1 MCNGSCNDSP
11 TREDFNRLVEAIEAM
26 TERISAAIE
35 LVANVTLAMLDDND
49 DKEASPKKY
58 LDGEPI

>member
-35 LVANVTLAMLDDND
+35 LVANVTLAMLDDS
-49 DKEASPKKY
+49 EEEHPQKKY